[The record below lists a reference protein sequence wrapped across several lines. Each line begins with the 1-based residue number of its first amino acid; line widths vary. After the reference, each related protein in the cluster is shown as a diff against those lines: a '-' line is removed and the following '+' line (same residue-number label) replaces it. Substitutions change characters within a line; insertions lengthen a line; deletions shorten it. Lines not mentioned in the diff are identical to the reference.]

1 MLMPKKSKFRKQMR
15 GRMQGNAQS
24 GNEIN
29 FGSIGLQAVGRGY
42 ITTRQIEAA
51 RRVITRT
58 LKRGG
63 KTWIRVFPDKPITE
77 RAAES
82 RMGSGKGTVAYWV
95 AVVKPG
101 AILFEINGLNKEMAY
116 KVLRLASYKLPIKT
130 KILEKV

>member
-51 RRVITRT
+51 RRVTPRT

-63 KTWIRVFPDKPITE
+63 KTWIRIF
-77 RAAES
+77 
-82 RMGSGKGTVAYWV
+82 
-95 AVVKPG
+95 
-101 AILFEINGLNKEMAY
+101 
-116 KVLRLASYKLPIKT
+116 
-130 KILEKV
+130 